1 MGWWRKKSAGAA
13 SLRGQGTPAYP
24 ARLRSVRARN
34 SSRNFRAA
42 RAKKLGKNLSY
53 RNSKEPL
60 NMLAAARADSRSGT
74 FVGAG
79 PCKRC
84 KFGPRIFRRRNR
96 SGGRKPGSDGFP
108 SRNSFTFLPRREGI
122 RSAQWRPP
130 RRRRLLRAPRCAARG
145 RGSGHVRVRP
155 K

>member
-13 SLRGQGTPAYP
+13 SLRGQGTPA
-24 ARLRSVRARN
+24 L
-34 SSRNFRAA
+34 SRPPPQCASKELVEKLSR
-42 RAKKLGKNLSY
+42 RKSKKLGKNLSC
-53 RNSKEPL
+53 RNSKEPP

-84 KFGPRIFRRRNR
+84 KFGPRIFRRNR
-96 SGGRKPGSDGFP
+96 SGGCKPGSDGFP

-122 RSAQWRPP
+122 HSAQWRQP
-130 RRRRLLRAPRCAARG
+130 RRQRLLRGARCAVRG